1 VLTTAV
7 HASTLFIDAYSP
19 NFAFTDD
26 IHRERLD
33 ELQQAGVK
41 LVSARSLAD
50 LHTATNRAFKL
61 IKALAVKAGTPGVR
75 APMVMVYDHTSV
87 LYDLESVEQFSV
99 FWRHVIPSERAYG
112 MLTLIIEDEATP
124 KPRTDILRQLVDVV
138 VKITLEGQGDDVSI
152 KLTKE

>member
-1 VLTTAV
+1 
-7 HASTLFIDAYSP
+7 
-19 NFAFTDD
+19 
-26 IHRERLD
+26 
-33 ELQQAGVK
+33 
-41 LVSARSLAD
+41 
-50 LHTATNRAFKL
+50 
-61 IKALAVKAGTPGVR
+61 
-75 APMVMVYDHTSV
+75 MVYDHTSV